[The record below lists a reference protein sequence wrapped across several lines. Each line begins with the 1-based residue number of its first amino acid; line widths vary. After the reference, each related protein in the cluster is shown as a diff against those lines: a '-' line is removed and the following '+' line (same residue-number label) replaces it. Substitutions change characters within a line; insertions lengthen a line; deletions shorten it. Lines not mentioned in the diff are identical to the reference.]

1 MILILGKMI
10 FFMENHDQL
19 AIDEELSD
27 EKFTNDLTQEL
38 KIEGQQMSYNFILGE
53 WQKSAKKSL
62 SFLFEDK
69 VYENW
74 WMSNQVSIIVFKIK
88 HPLWICGSH
97 NLKIL
102 LKWLIKFIN
111 LIIPKIK

>member
-1 MILILGKMI
+1 MENTDQFSKDENLIEEISILTQELKLWGMKCLMILILGKMI

-38 KIEGQQMSYNFILGE
+38 KIGGQQMSFDFILGE
-53 WQKSAKKSL
+53 WKKKSAKKSL

-69 VYENW
+69 AYENW
-74 WMSNQVSIIVFKIK
+74 
-88 HPLWICGSH
+88 
-97 NLKIL
+97 
-102 LKWLIKFIN
+102 
-111 LIIPKIK
+111 